1 MINNLLI
8 LRKRTP
14 IEDYN
19 EEEMRQKRKLADF
32 LGLDFLEFDGLE
44 GDALTD
50 TIEGIWKTALDETHF
65 MLADML
71 HDMLDKLNA
80 ALAALFQDELARQN
94 KRMLSNVP
102 KVGFDPD
109 TQIRLDLIEPNWIW
123 IREDF
128 EQGGYIRLKL
138 NNAYDYTLDIQQGE
152 FFLYDY
158 RLGAEGT
165 NSITIIQTNN

>member
-1 MINNLLI
+1 
-8 LRKRTP
+8 
-14 IEDYN
+14 
-19 EEEMRQKRKLADF
+19 
-32 LGLDFLEFDGLE
+32 
-44 GDALTD
+44 
-50 TIEGIWKTALDETHF
+50 
-65 MLADML
+65 MLC
-71 HDMLDKLNA
+71 
-80 ALAALFQDELARQN
+80 
-94 KRMLSNVP
+94 NVP
-102 KVGFDPD
+102 KVGLDHD
-109 TQIRLDLIEPNWIW
+109 TQIRLDLIEPNWIL